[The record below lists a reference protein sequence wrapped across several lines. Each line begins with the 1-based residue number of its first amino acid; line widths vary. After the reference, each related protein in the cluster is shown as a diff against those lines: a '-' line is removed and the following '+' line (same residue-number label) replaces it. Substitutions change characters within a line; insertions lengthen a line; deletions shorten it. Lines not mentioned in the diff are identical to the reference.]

1 MRELTDAEVVVLT
14 AMIQHAPP
22 DIDPESV
29 TEEQRAK
36 WLGQVPRV
44 SVAREC
50 GCGTCASIE
59 LALDGVPV
67 SQAWSN
73 EVLSAY
79 DVRQDALVF
88 VHIIND
94 VIRELEVAP
103 VYDTVV
109 TTPNPATLDFSG
121 WSEP

>member
-1 MRELTDAEVVVLT
+1 MRELTDAEVAVLT
-14 AMIQHAPP
+14 AMIQHAPS
-22 DIDPESV
+22 DTDPESV
-29 TEEQRAK
+29 TEERRAK

-67 SQAWSN
+67 LPLRLD
-73 EVLSAY
+73 ETLLAY
-79 DVRQDALVF
+79 DVRQDALVL

-103 VYDTVV
+103 VYNTVV

>member
-1 MRELTDAEVVVLT
+1 MRELTDAEVAVLT
-14 AMIQHAPP
+14 TMIQHAPS
-22 DIDPESV
+22 DTDPESV
-29 TEEQRAK
+29 TEERRAK

-59 LALDGVPV
+59 FALDGVPV
-67 SQAWSN
+67 SQVWSD
-73 EVLSAY
+73 EALSAY
-79 DVRQDALVF
+79 DVRQDALVL

-103 VYDTVV
+103 VYNTVV

>member
-1 MRELTDAEVVVLT
+1 MRALTDAEVAVLT

-22 DIDPESV
+22 DTDPESV
-29 TEEQRAK
+29 TEERRVK
-36 WLGQVPRV
+36 WLGQVSRV

-59 LALDGVPV
+59 FALDGVPV
-67 SQAWSN
+67 LPLRSD
-73 EVLSAY
+73 ETLLAY

-94 VIRELEVAP
+94 VIRELEVAL
-103 VYDTVV
+103 VQDTVV
-109 TTPNPATLDFSG
+109 TTPNPAALDFSG

>member
-1 MRELTDAEVVVLT
+1 MRALTDAEVAVLT

-22 DIDPESV
+22 DLTPESV
-29 TEEQRAK
+29 TEERRTM
-36 WLGQVPRV
+36 WLNQVPRV

-59 LALDGVPV
+59 FELDGVPV
-67 SQAWSN
+67 LPLRSD
-73 EVLSAY
+73 ETLLAY
-79 DVRQDALVF
+79 DVRQDALVI

-103 VYDTVV
+103 VQDTVV
-109 TTPNPATLDFSG
+109 TTPNPAALDFSG

>member
-1 MRELTDAEVVVLT
+1 MRALTDAEVAVLT

-22 DIDPESV
+22 DIAPESV
-29 TEEQRAK
+29 TEERRMM
-36 WLGQVPRV
+36 WLNQVPRV

-59 LALDGVPV
+59 FALDGVPV
-67 SQAWSN
+67 PQAWSD
-73 EVLSAY
+73 EALFAY
-79 DVRQDALVF
+79 DVWQDALVF

-103 VYDTVV
+103 VQDTVV
-109 TTPNPATLDFSG
+109 ITPNPDALDFSG

>member
-1 MRELTDAEVVVLT
+1 MRALTDAEVVVLT

-22 DIDPESV
+22 DTDPESV
-29 TEEQRAK
+29 TEERRMM
-36 WLGQVPRV
+36 WLNQVSRV

-59 LALDGVPV
+59 FALDGVPV
-67 SQAWSN
+67 PQAWSD
-73 EVLSAY
+73 EALFAY
-79 DVRQDALVF
+79 DVWQDALVV

-103 VYDTVV
+103 VQDTVV
-109 TTPNPATLDFSG
+109 TTPNPDALDFSG

>member
-1 MRELTDAEVVVLT
+1 MRALTDAEVAVLT

-22 DIDPESV
+22 DIAPESV
-29 TEEQRAK
+29 TEERRAK

-59 LALDGVPV
+59 FALDGVPV
-67 SQAWSN
+67 AQAWSD
-73 EVLSAY
+73 EALFAY
-79 DVRQDALVF
+79 DVWQDALVF

-103 VYDTVV
+103 VQDTVV
-109 TTPNPATLDFSG
+109 ITPNPDALDFSG

>member
-1 MRELTDAEVVVLT
+1 MRALTDAEVAVLT

-22 DIDPESV
+22 DTDPESV
-29 TEEQRAK
+29 TEERRAK
-36 WLGQVPRV
+36 WLGQVSRV

-50 GCGTCASIE
+50 GCGTCASI
-59 LALDGVPV
+59 
-67 SQAWSN
+67 
-73 EVLSAY
+73 AY
-79 DVRQDALVF
+79 DMWQDARVF

-103 VYDTVV
+103 VQDTVV
-109 TTPNPATLDFSG
+109 TTPNLDALDFSG

>member
-1 MRELTDAEVVVLT
+1 MRALTDAEVAVLT

-22 DIDPESV
+22 DITPESV
-29 TEEQRAK
+29 TEERRMM
-36 WLGQVPRV
+36 WLNQVPRV

-59 LALDGVPV
+59 FALDGVPV
-67 SQAWSN
+67 PQAWSD
-73 EVLSAY
+73 EALFAY

-103 VYDTVV
+103 VQNTVV
-109 TTPNPATLDFSG
+109 TTPNPAALDFSG

>member
-29 TEEQRAK
+29 TEERRTM
-36 WLGQVPRV
+36 WLAQVPRV

-59 LALDGVPV
+59 FALDGVPV
-67 SQAWSN
+67 PQAWSD
-73 EVLSAY
+73 EALFAY
-79 DVRQDALVF
+79 DVWQDALVF

-94 VIRELEVAP
+94 VIRMC
-103 VYDTVV
+103 V
-109 TTPNPATLDFSG
+109 T
-121 WSEP
+121 

>member
-1 MRELTDAEVVVLT
+1 MRELTDAEVAVLT

-22 DIDPESV
+22 DITPESV
-29 TEEQRAK
+29 TEERRMM
-36 WLGQVPRV
+36 WLNQVSRV

-59 LALDGVPV
+59 FALDGVPV
-67 SQAWSN
+67 PQAWSD
-73 EVLSAY
+73 EALSAY
-79 DVRQDALVF
+79 DVWQDALVF

-109 TTPNPATLDFSG
+109 TTPNPAALDFSG

>member
-1 MRELTDAEVVVLT
+1 MRALTDAEVVVLT

-22 DIDPESV
+22 DTDPESV
-29 TEEQRAK
+29 TEERRMM
-36 WLGQVPRV
+36 WLNQVSRV

-59 LALDGVPV
+59 FALDGVPV
-67 SQAWSN
+67 PQAWSD
-73 EVLSAY
+73 EALFAY
-79 DVRQDALVF
+79 DVWQDALVF

-103 VYDTVV
+103 VQDTVV
-109 TTPNPATLDFSG
+109 TTPNPDALDFSG

>member
-1 MRELTDAEVVVLT
+1 MRTLTDAEVAVLT
-14 AMIQHAPP
+14 AMIQHASP
-22 DIDPESV
+22 DTDPESV
-29 TEEQRAK
+29 TEERRAK

-59 LALDGVPV
+59 FALDGVPV
-67 SQAWSN
+67 PQVWSN

-103 VYDTVV
+103 VQDTVV
-109 TTPNPATLDFSG
+109 ITPNPDALDFSG

>member
-22 DIDPESV
+22 IIDPESV

-59 LALDGVPV
+59 FALDGVPV

-73 EVLSAY
+73 EALSAY

-103 VYDTVV
+103 VYNTVV

>member
-22 DIDPESV
+22 IIDPESV
-29 TEEQRAK
+29 TEERRAK

-59 LALDGVPV
+59 FALDGVPV
-67 SQAWSN
+67 SQSRSN
-73 EVLSAY
+73 EALSAY

-109 TTPNPATLDFSG
+109 TTPNPAALDFSG

>member
-1 MRELTDAEVVVLT
+1 MRALTDAEVAVLT

-22 DIDPESV
+22 DLTPESM
-29 TEEQRAK
+29 TEERRTM
-36 WLGQVPRV
+36 WLNQVPRV

-59 LALDGVPV
+59 FALDGVPV
-67 SQAWSN
+67 AQAWSD
-73 EVLSAY
+73 EALFAY
-79 DVRQDALVF
+79 DVRQDALVI

-103 VYDTVV
+103 VYNTAV

>member
-1 MRELTDAEVVVLT
+1 MRALTDAEVAVLT

-22 DIDPESV
+22 DITPESV
-29 TEEQRAK
+29 TEERRMV
-36 WLGQVPRV
+36 WLNQVSRV

-59 LALDGVPV
+59 FALDGVPV
-67 SQAWSN
+67 PQAWSD
-73 EVLSAY
+73 EALFAY
-79 DVRQDALVF
+79 DVWQDALVF

-103 VYDTVV
+103 VQNTVV
-109 TTPNPATLDFSG
+109 TTPNPAALDFSG

>member
-1 MRELTDAEVVVLT
+1 MRALTDAEVAVLT

-22 DIDPESV
+22 DLTPESV
-29 TEEQRAK
+29 TEERRTM
-36 WLGQVPRV
+36 WLNQVPRV

-67 SQAWSN
+67 PQAWSD
-73 EVLSAY
+73 EALFAY

-103 VYDTVV
+103 VQNTVV
-109 TTPNPATLDFSG
+109 TTPNPAALDFSG

>member
-1 MRELTDAEVVVLT
+1 MRALTDAEVAVLT

-22 DIDPESV
+22 DTDPESV
-29 TEEQRAK
+29 TEERRVK
-36 WLGQVPRV
+36 WLGQVSRV

-59 LALDGVPV
+59 FALDGVPV
-67 SQAWSN
+67 LTLRSD
-73 EVLSAY
+73 ETLLAY

-103 VYDTVV
+103 VQDTVV
-109 TTPNPATLDFSG
+109 TTPNPAALDFSG

>member
-1 MRELTDAEVVVLT
+1 MRALTDAEVAVLT

-22 DIDPESV
+22 EITPESV
-29 TEEQRAK
+29 TAERRAK

-59 LALDGVPV
+59 FALDGMPVP
-67 SQAWSN
+67 QAWSD
-73 EVLSAY
+73 EALFAY

-103 VYDTVV
+103 VYNTVV

>member
-1 MRELTDAEVVVLT
+1 MRALTDAEVAVLT

-22 DIDPESV
+22 DIAPESV
-29 TEEQRAK
+29 TEERRMM
-36 WLGQVPRV
+36 WLNQVPRV

-50 GCGTCASIE
+50 GCGTCACIE
-59 LALDGVPV
+59 FALDGVPV
-67 SQAWSN
+67 PQAWSD
-73 EVLSAY
+73 EALFAY
-79 DVRQDALVF
+79 DVWQDALVF

-103 VYDTVV
+103 VQDTVV
-109 TTPNPATLDFSG
+109 ITPNPDALDFSG

>member
-1 MRELTDAEVVVLT
+1 MRALTDAEVAMLT

-22 DIDPESV
+22 DITPESV
-29 TEEQRAK
+29 TEERRMM
-36 WLGQVPRV
+36 WLNQVSRV

-59 LALDGVPV
+59 FALDGVPV
-67 SQAWSN
+67 PQAWSD
-73 EVLSAY
+73 EALFAY
-79 DVRQDALVF
+79 DVWQDALVF

-103 VYDTVV
+103 VQNTVV
-109 TTPNPATLDFSG
+109 TTPNPAALDFSG

>member
-36 WLGQVPRV
+36 WLGQVSRV

-59 LALDGVPV
+59 FAFDGVPV
-67 SQAWSN
+67 SQVWSN

-103 VYDTVV
+103 VQDTVV
-109 TTPNPATLDFSG
+109 ITLNPDALDFSG

>member
-1 MRELTDAEVVVLT
+1 MRALTDAEVAVLT

-22 DIDPESV
+22 DTDPESV
-29 TEEQRAK
+29 TEERRAK

-50 GCGTCASIE
+50 GCGTCASIKF
-59 LALDGVPV
+59 ALDGVPV

-73 EVLSAY
+73 EFLSAY

>member
-1 MRELTDAEVVVLT
+1 MRALTDAEVAVLT

-22 DIDPESV
+22 DITPESV
-29 TEEQRAK
+29 TEERRMM
-36 WLGQVPRV
+36 WLNQVSRV

-59 LALDGVPV
+59 FALDGVPV
-67 SQAWSN
+67 PQAWSD
-73 EVLSAY
+73 EALFAY
-79 DVRQDALVF
+79 DVWQDALVF
-88 VHIIND
+88 VHTIND

-103 VYDTVV
+103 VQNTVV

>member
-1 MRELTDAEVVVLT
+1 MRELTDAEVAVLT
-14 AMIQHAPP
+14 TMIQHAPS
-22 DIDPESV
+22 DTDPESV
-29 TEEQRAK
+29 TEERRAK

-59 LALDGVPV
+59 FALDGVPV
-67 SQAWSN
+67 SQVWSD
-73 EVLSAY
+73 EALSAY

-94 VIRELEVAP
+94 VIRMC
-103 VYDTVV
+103 V
-109 TTPNPATLDFSG
+109 T
-121 WSEP
+121 

>member
-1 MRELTDAEVVVLT
+1 MRALTDAEVAVLT

-22 DIDPESV
+22 DTDPESV
-29 TEEQRAK
+29 TEERRAK

-59 LALDGVPV
+59 FALDGMPVP
-67 SQAWSN
+67 QAWSD
-73 EVLSAY
+73 EALFAY

-103 VYDTVV
+103 VQDTVV
-109 TTPNPATLDFSG
+109 TTPNLDALDFSG

>member
-1 MRELTDAEVVVLT
+1 MRALTDAEVAVLT

-22 DIDPESV
+22 DTDPESV
-29 TEEQRAK
+29 TEERRAK
-36 WLGQVPRV
+36 WLGQVSRV

-59 LALDGVPV
+59 FALDGVPV
-67 SQAWSN
+67 AQAWSD
-73 EVLSAY
+73 EALFAY
-79 DVRQDALVF
+79 DVRQDALVI

-94 VIRELEVAP
+94 VIWELEVAP
-103 VYDTVV
+103 VQDTVV

>member
-1 MRELTDAEVVVLT
+1 MRALTDAEVAVLT

-22 DIDPESV
+22 DITPESV
-29 TEEQRAK
+29 TEERRMM
-36 WLGQVPRV
+36 WLNQVSRV

-59 LALDGVPV
+59 FTLDGVPV
-67 SQAWSN
+67 PQAWSD
-73 EVLSAY
+73 EALFAY
-79 DVRQDALVF
+79 DVWQDALVF

-103 VYDTVV
+103 VQNTVV
-109 TTPNPATLDFSG
+109 TTPNPAALDFSG

>member
-1 MRELTDAEVVVLT
+1 
-14 AMIQHAPP
+14 MIQHAPS
-22 DIDPESV
+22 DTDPESV
-29 TEEQRAK
+29 TEERRAK

-59 LALDGVPV
+59 FALDGVPV
-67 SQAWSN
+67 LPLRSD
-73 EVLSAY
+73 ETLLAY
-79 DVRQDALVF
+79 DVRQDALVL

-103 VYDTVV
+103 VYNTVV

>member
-14 AMIQHAPP
+14 AMIQHAPS
-22 DIDPESV
+22 DTDPESV
-29 TEEQRAK
+29 TEERRAK

-59 LALDGVPV
+59 FALDGVPV

>member
-1 MRELTDAEVVVLT
+1 MRALTDAEVAVLT

-22 DIDPESV
+22 DIAPESV
-29 TEEQRAK
+29 TEERRMM
-36 WLGQVPRV
+36 WLNQVPRV

-59 LALDGVPV
+59 FALDGVPV
-67 SQAWSN
+67 PQAWSD
-73 EVLSAY
+73 EALFAY
-79 DVRQDALVF
+79 DVWQDALVF

-103 VYDTVV
+103 VQNTVV
-109 TTPNPATLDFSG
+109 TTPNPDALDFSG